1 MSTRSTRFTS
11 ATKPILFLAVIVGA
25 GGFGL
30 ASCEKNVLV
39 GSSKVGD
46 LHPGQIT
53 TTAGATTGSAG
64 TTGSGGT
71 QSQCGSAAGTT
82 GMAPIADGGVP
93 GVCPTI
99 STTPG
104 ELNRCGRTTGVAF
117 SPDGQFV
124 ATATETT
131 NPNVHI
137 WRLSDGSLLH
147 DLAGHGTDGSYS
159 VAFSP
164 DGKILATSGRA
175 PSCNLLQQSD
185 ANELVKLWD
194 VASGDLIREIPAACG
209 IYADSAVFSHDG
221 TRLAT
226 AGDVGPIQI
235 WNVQDGTLMTSISTT
250 NVISSLTVY
259 AARFSPDDTLL
270 VGVGSSTGGVWN
282 ATSASLMFSL
292 SSLDGD
298 MNDAAF
304 SPAGDRIITS
314 GDAGNLRYLDSSG
327 TLLQTFHASDVN
339 YFSRVVWVD
348 DSHVVNDDWAGNVKS
363 WTRNASD
370 RFVASG
376 SWSLG
381 SQALGLAA
389 SPDGTRLLV
398 GGDPGFMFL
407 SYAPTN

>member
-11 ATKPILFLAVIVGA
+11 ATKSILFLAVIVGA
-25 GGFGL
+25 GEFGL

-53 TTAGATTGSAG
+53 TTAAGG
-64 TTGSGGT
+64 TTGSGGGI
-71 QSQCGSAAGTT
+71 QSPCGSVAGTT
-82 GMAPIADGGVP
+82 GMAVIADGGVP
-93 GVCPTI
+93 EWGFPGLCPTI
-99 STTPG
+99 STAPG
-104 ELNRCGRTTGVAF
+104 ELNRCGRTTNVAF

-124 ATATETT
+124 ATASQTT
-131 NPNVHI
+131 SPNVHI

-147 DLAGHGTDGSYS
+147 DLAGHGREGSYS

-164 DGKILATSGRA
+164 DGKILATGGTA
-175 PSCNLLQQSD
+175 PSCSGVND
-185 ANELVKLWD
+185 PTMVKLWD

-209 IYADSAVFSHDG
+209 FYAASAVFSHDG

-226 AGDVGPIQI
+226 AGEYGPIQI
-235 WNVQDGTLMTSISTT
+235 WNVQDGTLLTSISPT
-250 NVISSLTVY
+250 NISTVY

-270 VGVGSSTGGVWN
+270 VGVGASTGGVWN

-292 SSLDGD
+292 TGLDGD

-348 DSHVVNDDWAGNVKS
+348 DSHVVNDDWGGNVKS

-381 SQALGLAA
+381 SHALGLAV